1 MKRNRTPGK
10 TKLFPAFPVP
20 AGAPITSEMVR
31 EILEPSPLTLRAA
44 SIVMPLLQAKKVTPK
59 MIRVLL
65 EEVLKARKEVNSKSN
80 RPDFT
85 EYLSSIPKGPDVF
98 DRIRDFHSRR
108 GPLPKGESTKKL
120 IKAGRRI

>member
-1 MKRNRTPGK
+1 
-10 TKLFPAFPVP
+10 
-20 AGAPITSEMVR
+20 
-31 EILEPSPLTLRAA
+31 
-44 SIVMPLLQAKKVTPK
+44 

-98 DRIRDFHSRR
+98 DRIRD
-108 GPLPKGESTKKL
+108 STPAGDRSQ
-120 IKAGRRI
+120 KAKAQKTDQGWSTNMTLYRFDIPG